1 MGIQNS
7 DIVLPKMLTGRRR
20 IFFIKLLIIGL
31 IQATLTIIVAMLVR
45 FVFDHWVTGLQIDF
59 GSLALVIIAALIIC
73 ATLAGLMRY
82 AERINAERLGQDFT
96 YHVRLA
102 LYDQLVSIAPWTLQ
116 KRSRGGHLLRFIGD
130 LTALRQWLSQGL
142 STLTVATVTALVSLI
157 ALAFINDVLAITVAV
172 ILFAGAGIA
181 MTFGQKLHERVKIS
195 RHKRARIAANVNE
208 KIASLPVVQVFNQI
222 KRERNILSKQSHS
235 LKAAMIDR
243 AVVMGRLRGVTEV
256 TNGLAT
262 VAVLFVGAYE
272 VTQGRTTPGMVVASM
287 SILGMLLP
295 SFRNLGRIYEYWHSY
310 RVSVEHIE
318 KFLLTPEL
326 IVDEPENERLKV
338 TSGEVEFQNI
348 FLGEIFRGLNGKVPG
363 GSKVAIVGPN
373 GVGKSTLLN
382 MIGRLVEPDSG
393 KILIDNQN
401 IKNCTLRSIRRV
413 IGIVSPDLPLLRG
426 TIERNLR
433 YRKRSATAV
442 ELEKVCRLCGVDK
455 VISELPEGMNTHVV
469 DGGINFS
476 FGQRQRIALAR
487 ALLGKPKILLLDEVD
502 ANLDF
507 SSKKLFDQIIATYE
521 GTVIMITHHFERTAS
536 ADIILHLNNGRIVES
551 GTPAEILKGNGPTA
565 ALFKANLQV
574 VV

>member
-1 MGIQNS
+1 MTIQNS
-7 DIVLPKMLTGRRR
+7 DIVLPKMLTGRRKA
-20 IFFIKLLIIGL
+20 FFFKLLAIGL
-31 IQATLTIIVAMLVR
+31 IQAALTIMVAMLVR
-45 FVFDHWVTGLQIDF
+45 FVFDHWVTGSQNDF
-59 GSLALVIIAALIIC
+59 GSIALFIIAGLVIC
-73 ATLAGLMRY
+73 TSLAGLMRY
-82 AERINAERLGQDFT
+82 AERLNAERLGQDFT

-142 STLTVATVTALVSLI
+142 STLTVATVTALVSLV
-157 ALAFINDVLAITVAV
+157 ALAFINAVLAFTVAV
-172 ILFAGAGIA
+172 ILFTGAGIA
-181 MTFGQKLHERVKIS
+181 MTFGQKLYDRVKIS
-195 RHKRARIAANVNE
+195 RNKRARIAANVNE

-222 KRERNILSKQSHS
+222 KRERNVLSKQSRS

-243 AVVMGRLRGVTEV
+243 AEVMGRLRGVTEV

-262 VAVLFVGAYE
+262 MAVLFVGAYE
-272 VTQGRTTPGMVVASM
+272 VSQGRTTPGMVVASM

-310 RVSVEHIE
+310 RVSVEHID
-318 KFLLTPEL
+318 KFLQTPEL
-326 IVDEPENERLKV
+326 IVDKHGAKQLKV
-338 TSGEVEFQNI
+338 TAGAVEFQNI
-348 FLGEIFRGLNGKVPG
+348 SLGELFNNLNGKIPG
-363 GSKVAIVGPN
+363 GAKVAIVGPN

-393 KILIDNQN
+393 NIFIDDQD
-401 IKNCTLRSIRRV
+401 IKNCSLRSIRRV

-433 YRKRSATAV
+433 YRKRSATV
-442 ELEKVCRLCGVDK
+442 EELERVCKLCGVDK
-455 VISELPEGMNTHVV
+455 VISELPEGMNTRVV

-502 ANLDF
+502 ANLDY
-507 SSKKLFDQIIATYE
+507 SSKRLFDQIINVYE
-521 GTVIMITHHFERTAS
+521 GTVIMITHHFERTAK
-536 ADIILHLNNGRIVES
+536 ADFIWYVDNGRILES
-551 GTPAEILKGNGPTA
+551 GPSSEILKANGPTA